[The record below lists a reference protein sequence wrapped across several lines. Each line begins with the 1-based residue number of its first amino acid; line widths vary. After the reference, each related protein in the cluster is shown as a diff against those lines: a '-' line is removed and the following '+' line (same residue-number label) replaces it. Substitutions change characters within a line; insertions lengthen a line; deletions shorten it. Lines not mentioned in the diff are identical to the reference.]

1 MLKQTSKKLYQVGR
15 STISKINAE
24 KEIGSFATLVHL
36 IDRAATF
43 TRTPTSF
50 IEGLKNCTHVL
61 ELTLPIKRDD
71 GSLDY
76 FLAYRAHH
84 SNHTLPM
91 SGGIR
96 FVPNMKLEDVEA
108 LSGLMTMKLA
118 CVDIPFGG
126 ANGGIS
132 VNPADLSEKEL
143 ERLTRRYAH
152 ELFKASFMGP
162 GLDIIGPG
170 LGTDQKIMA

>member
-1 MLKQTSKKLYQVGR
+1 MAIIKMLKQTSKKLYQVGR

-71 GSLDY
+71 GSLD
-76 FLAYRAHH
+76 
-84 SNHTLPM
+84 
-91 SGGIR
+91 
-96 FVPNMKLEDVEA
+96 
-108 LSGLMTMKLA
+108 
-118 CVDIPFGG
+118 
-126 ANGGIS
+126 
-132 VNPADLSEKEL
+132 
-143 ERLTRRYAH
+143 
-152 ELFKASFMGP
+152 
-162 GLDIIGPG
+162 
-170 LGTDQKIMA
+170 